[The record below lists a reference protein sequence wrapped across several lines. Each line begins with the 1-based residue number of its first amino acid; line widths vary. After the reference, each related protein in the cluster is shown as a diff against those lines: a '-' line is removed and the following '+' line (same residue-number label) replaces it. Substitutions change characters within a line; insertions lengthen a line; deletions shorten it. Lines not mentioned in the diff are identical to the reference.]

1 VSFPLT
7 TIPPS
12 FVHSLTGPV
21 RSVKMLRDRY
31 KKWSINDK
39 NRPRRRVAAASRGLA
54 TQMVLLQSPR
64 IVELEDDESHVVQ
77 DLDSHQNGPEL
88 LDRQILLA
96 DLRTGS
102 PHAALVS
109 LDPRVHEIMNGL
121 ADWCDAW
128 VNFPFTPDETN
139 SGAALGDVFMDSM
152 RKLSRAESV
161 QAWRRFVDACS
172 IEVMLVGLRD
182 ALLLMRIT
190 LFALGHSLRLG
201 RLSTTSRI
209 LRYFHQRSV
218 HILGSR
224 HPVTLL
230 TDSSTFRLPRKT
242 LGGIFEGILQID
254 CHRCSIIYRRR
265 GMHSPESS
273 LTQSTISKLIQIWA

>member
-1 VSFPLT
+1 
-7 TIPPS
+7 
-12 FVHSLTGPV
+12 
-21 RSVKMLRDRY
+21 MLRDRY

-265 GMHSPESS
+265 GMHSPRSS
-273 LTQSTISKLIQIWA
+273 LGRLPLSEAIQSVLETQSW

>member
-1 VSFPLT
+1 MSFPLP

-172 IEVMLVGLRD
+172 LEVMLVGLRD
-182 ALLLMRIT
+182 ALLLVQIT
-190 LFALGHSLRLG
+190 MFALVHSLRLG
-201 RLSTTSRI
+201 WTSTRSRI

-230 TDSSTFRLPRKT
+230 TDSSTSRLPRKT
-242 LGGIFEGILQID
+242 LGDISEGILQID
-254 CHRCSIIYRRR
+254 CHRWSIIYRRT
-265 GMHSPESS
+265 GMHSP
-273 LTQSTISKLIQIWA
+273 

>member
-1 VSFPLT
+1 
-7 TIPPS
+7 
-12 FVHSLTGPV
+12 
-21 RSVKMLRDRY
+21 
-31 KKWSINDK
+31 
-39 NRPRRRVAAASRGLA
+39 
-54 TQMVLLQSPR
+54 MVLLQSPR

-139 SGAALGDVFMDSM
+139 SGAALGAVFLESIPM
-152 RKLSRAESV
+152 RELSSA
-161 QAWRRFVDACS
+161 AWRRFVDACS
-172 IEVMLVGLRD
+172 LEVMLIETRNPT
-182 ALLLMRIT
+182 LLM
-190 LFALGHSLRLG
+190 LV
-201 RLSTTSRI
+201 I
-209 LRYFHQRSV
+209 LHQKIANTNILDRMIRFLHQRSV
-218 HILGSR
+218 QILGPR

-230 TDSSTFRLPRKT
+230 SDSSASRLPRKP
-242 LGGIFEGILQID
+242 LGDILKGILRID
-254 CHRCSIIYRRR
+254 RHRCSIIYRRR